1 MEGGGENVQEI
12 STELISGG
20 KIWRLGG
27 DVRD

>member
-12 STELISGG
+12 SAELSGGG